1 MFYLFGARKRLHYN
15 PTKAVKVA
23 QPDPNAPDVFTR
35 REINLIVATP
45 TQRRNELNMAEYW
58 LWSGPRFAELMAM
71 S

>member
-1 MFYLFGARKRLHYN
+1 M
-15 PTKAVKVA
+15 A